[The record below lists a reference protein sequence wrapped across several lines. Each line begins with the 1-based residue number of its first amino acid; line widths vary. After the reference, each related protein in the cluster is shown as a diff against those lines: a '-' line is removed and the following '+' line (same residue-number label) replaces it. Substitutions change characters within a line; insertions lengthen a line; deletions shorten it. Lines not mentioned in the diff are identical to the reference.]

1 MLIYLAI
8 ALAALVLVG
17 ASCNVISAAVGTGI
31 LPAFPGSD
39 WFFLVK
45 NYVGD
50 LILWLAVLAI
60 VGIVLLILR
69 ERRLRERLR
78 HAQPRRQPTA
88 DPRICVVL
96 IAYNEEES
104 IGPAILDFRSQPC
117 VERVVV
123 VDNNCT
129 DQTAARALAAGASVV
144 QEHNQGYGYACI
156 RGLRAALETTDA
168 NVILLAEG
176 DGTFSGHDIG
186 KMTPFLEEADF
197 VVGNRVTP
205 GLVDTR
211 SQMDSFFVWGNQLGA
226 KLLQLR
232 FWDWRFLGKV
242 RLADLGCT
250 MRALRREALEQII
263 DDLVVGGDH
272 FSPHMLMTAIRHGQT
287 VVEVPITFWPRVGVS
302 KGASQNLLR
311 ATSVGLAML
320 WHILTFPIGGRRPA
334 GRPRL
339 SQATRERSPQEE
351 GTS

>member
-8 ALAALVLVG
+8 MLAVVVLVG
-17 ASCNVISAAVGTGI
+17 ASCNVISAGVGTGV

-60 VGIVLLILR
+60 VCIILLVLR
-69 ERRLRERLR
+69 ERSLRERLR
-78 HAQPRRQPTA
+78 RVQPRRQPIA
-88 DPRICVVL
+88 DPRICAIL

-104 IGPAILDFRSQPC
+104 IGPVISDFRSQPY
-117 VERVVV
+117 VERVIV
-123 VDNNCT
+123 VDNNCS

-144 QEHNQGYGYACI
+144 QEPNQGYGYACI
-156 RGLRAALETTDA
+156 RGLRAALEVTDA
-168 NVILLAEG
+168 SVVLLAEG

-186 KMTPFLEEADF
+186 KMIPFLEEADF

-232 FWDWRFLGKV
+232 FWDWRFLGQV
-242 RLADLGCT
+242 RLGDLGCT
-250 MRALRREALEQII
+250 MRALRREALEEII

-287 VVEVPITFWPRVGVS
+287 VVEIPITFWPRVGVS
-302 KGASQNLLR
+302 KGASRNLVR
-311 ATSVGLAML
+311 ATGVGLAML
-320 WHILTFPIGGRRPA
+320 WHIMTYRPNGRRKHA
-334 GRPRL
+334 ETT
-339 SQATRERSPQEE
+339 ANEKVA
-351 GTS
+351 

>member
-8 ALAALVLVG
+8 ALVALVLVG
-17 ASCNVISAAVGTGI
+17 ASCNVVSAGVGTGI

-60 VGIVLLILR
+60 VGTVFLILR

-78 HAQPRRQPTA
+78 RTQPQRQPIA
-88 DPRICVVL
+88 DPRICAVL

-104 IGPAILDFRSQPC
+104 IGPAILDFRSQPG
-117 VERVVV
+117 VQTVLV

-129 DQTAARALAAGASVV
+129 DQTAARAAAAGANVV
-144 QEHNQGYGYACI
+144 REPNQGYGYACI

-168 NVILLAEG
+168 NVVLLAEG

-226 KLLQLR
+226 KLIQLR

-250 MRALRREALEQII
+250 MRALRREALEEII

-272 FSPHMLMTAIRHGQT
+272 FSPHMLMTAIRHSQT

-302 KGASQNLLR
+302 KGASQNLFR

-320 WHILTFPIGGRRPA
+320 WHIMTFPIHARRPA
-334 GRPRL
+334 AKPSL
-339 SQATRERSPQEE
+339 SQATIEHSPQEE
-351 GTS
+351 GSP

>member
-8 ALAALVLVG
+8 MLAVVVLVG
-17 ASCNVISAAVGTGI
+17 ASCNVISAGVGTGV

-60 VGIVLLILR
+60 VCIILLVLR
-69 ERRLRERLR
+69 ERSLRERLR
-78 HAQPRRQPTA
+78 RVQPRRQPIA
-88 DPRICVVL
+88 DPRICAIL

-104 IGPAILDFRSQPC
+104 IGPVISDFRSQPY
-117 VERVVV
+117 VERVIV
-123 VDNNCT
+123 VDNNCS

-144 QEHNQGYGYACI
+144 QEPNQGYGYACI
-156 RGLRAALETTDA
+156 RGLRAALEVTDA
-168 NVILLAEG
+168 SVVLLAEG

-186 KMTPFLEEADF
+186 KMIPFLEEADF

-232 FWDWRFLGKV
+232 FWDWRFLGQV
-242 RLADLGCT
+242 RLGDLGCT
-250 MRALRREALEQII
+250 MRALRREALEEII

-287 VVEVPITFWPRVGVS
+287 VVEIPITFWPRVGVS
-302 KGASQNLLR
+302 KGASRNLVR
-311 ATSVGLAML
+311 ATGVGLAML
-320 WHILTFPIGGRRPA
+320 WHIMTYRPNGRRKRA
-334 GRPRL
+334 ETT
-339 SQATRERSPQEE
+339 ANEKVA
-351 GTS
+351 